1 MGVVVVW
8 EFETAARC
16 ADMYVL
22 QPHQPVEFNHAI
34 NYVNKIKVISLLFA
48 TISMQ
53 PCIALYSPTPSI
65 LPYYIVF

>member
-1 MGVVVVW
+1 MVW
-8 EFETAARC
+8 EFGTAARC

-48 TISMQ
+48 TISM
-53 PCIALYSPTPSI
+53 
-65 LPYYIVF
+65 